1 MRGMYI
7 YSMRKPERIDE
18 RDVHLQYETERI
30 DERDVHLQYEKV

>member
-7 YSMRKPERIDE
+7 YSMRKSKRIDE

-30 DERDVHLQYEKV
+30 DERDVHLQYEKA